1 MDNVMDTEVNCL
13 AVSSKRV
20 KRFEGKLNFVEL
32 VANESRMLR
41 LHVSCCWKELVFLLV
56 SRRKA

>member
-20 KRFEGKLNFVEL
+20 KRFEGNYIHFAEL
-32 VANESRMLR
+32 VANESRMLCS
-41 LHVSCCWKELVFLLV
+41 SCCWKELVFLLV
-56 SRRKA
+56 FRRKA

>member
-1 MDNVMDTEVNCL
+1 MDAEVNCL
-13 AVSSKRV
+13 AVSLKRV
-20 KRFEGKLNFVEL
+20 KRFEEKLNFAEL

-56 SRRKA
+56 FRRKA